1 LSGQFYVSPEQLMKD
16 RADFARKGIARG
28 RSLIAAEY
36 DNGIALV
43 ASNPS
48 NTLSKLAEIYD
59 RMAFAAVGKYNEFES
74 LKIAGIRH
82 ADLKGFSYSRRDVTA
97 RSLANAYAQ
106 TLGQVFTH
114 ETKPFEVEILVAE
127 IAEDPGGINQMYRI
141 LYDGTVMDEH
151 GFAVLGGQT
160 DPIVAQMS
168 RTHNVGDDRDTVVR
182 TCAIALAGESAPSAK
197 QLEVCVLDHG
207 NSPRTFQ
214 RLTFDEVDQI
224 LSAATPHIAADVE
237 PGSGLANEDIDPSG
251 RAGAPEGDSETPGP
265 GDDEQG

>member
-1 LSGQFYVSPEQLMKD
+1 MSGQFYVSPEQLMKD

-36 DNGIALV
+36 DFGIALV

-127 IAEDPGGINQMYRI
+127 IGEDPGAENQMYRI

-151 GFAVLGGQT
+151 DFAVLGGQT
-160 DPIVAQMS
+160 DPIVAEPGQ
-168 RTHNVGDDRDTVVR
+168 THRATDDRDAVVNV
-182 TCAIALAGESAPSAK
+182 CARALSAGSEPLAS
-197 QLEVCVLDHG
+197 QLEVCVLDHRNG
-207 NSPRTFQ
+207 PRTFL
-214 RLTFDEVDQI
+214 RLTNDEVADI
-224 LSAATPHIAADVE
+224 LTPLAPAAEMVAD
-237 PGSGLANEDIDPSG
+237 
-251 RAGAPEGDSETPGP
+251 
-265 GDDEQG
+265 DD